1 MNEGHIFI
9 DEQISPDTYT
19 MVKQRLTQYADR
31 SKIVVHIAS
40 PGGSV
45 YAGYN
50 IYNALKLSGKPISVI
65 IEGEAQSMATF
76 IALAASPGELK
87 ICNPSVFMIHMP
99 HSGMQGTAEDF
110 ESGAS
115 ELRTIEN
122 DMVKAYSDK
131 TGIAPDQIR
140 EMMRKTTTL
149 NAVEA
154 VKMRFADG
162 VLNNYLTA
170 AAIGKPIKNMKKNII
185 VTGLEKLAKMIGE
198 AEGNTAPSAYDV
210 SLIDGTVLSVAAPNE
225 DSMIG
230 APATIGGAPAPDG
243 DYQAVPDPDDVGGV
257 GDVITVAGGVVTAVT
272 EPTQAAKPAM
282 PPKPVAPVPPQQIPV
297 TPVPAQVAT
306 DEVAAL
312 KAELAAIKAEKEA
325 AASKLVEQTT
335 ALGEIKKEVLAM
347 KSKTVGDDNEPF
359 MGVVPIKHVGNS
371 GIRDAKMHNIK
382 MSKRFILENMGWLEQ
397 YYPTGHFDD
406 VKSTPSMTSII
417 ETNFNFTYPGILT
430 TDLFYKPTLS
440 SPALSDMFT
449 IDQGISFQKRYNVI
463 PGLSKVIKPYTGCG
477 APNSNS
483 SRDLI
488 SSVTLQTKEFRMQEA
503 WCKDDFTQ
511 QLTGIYNHLA
521 QEWLKTGERS
531 FDPAGTPID
540 GVIQEVLTDAMRRD
554 LFIRATMA
562 AGNSSNAD
570 FNQIDG
576 LWDRLIDS
584 SGASN
589 YCVVKASG
597 TSLGMTA
604 PTATSAADA
613 LEAVYIQSNDLLK
626 EQMDKAVFWV
636 TGNIYDAYVNKLI
649 GTGNVSQAQYEAFIN
664 GIKGSG
670 TWNGGITY
678 KGIPLNPVR
687 LWDNSLADSNNPL
700 FGTTKSLILLS
711 VKQNH
716 MLGVES
722 SADLNKIESWYEM
735 KDSKR
740 YYRSDFK
747 IGYQYLHC
755 DLQTIAY

>member
-1 MNEGHIFI
+1 MEISVMNDGHIFI
-9 DEQISPDTYT
+9 DDEITPATLAY
-19 MVKQRLTQYADR
+19 VKQRIAESVNAPKLT
-31 SKIVVHIAS
+31 VHIQS

-50 IYNALKLSGKPISVI
+50 IYHALKASGKPIECIV
-65 IEGEAQSMATF
+65 EGEAQSMATF
-76 IALAASPGELK
+76 IALAASPGQLK
-87 ICNPSVFMIHMP
+87 ICNPSIWMIHMP
-99 HSGMQGTAEDF
+99 SSGIQGTADDH

-115 ELRTIEN
+115 ELRNIEN
-122 DMVKAYSDK
+122 DMVMAYAAK
-131 TGIAPDQIR
+131 TGLPDMQIR

-149 NAVEA
+149 NATQAGQMKFV
-154 VKMRFADG
+154 DQ
-162 VLNNYLTA
+162 VLGTYLTA
-170 AAIGKPIKNMKKNII
+170 AAMGRTKHKMKKDNIFEA
-185 VTGLEKLAKMIGE
+185 GLKKL
-198 AEGNTAPSAYDV
+198 V
-210 SLIDGTVLSVAAPNE
+210 H
-225 DSMIG
+225 MIG
-230 APATIGGAPAPDG
+230 AAEEIVSVSAPDGEYKSKEGRATIVKDGAIIAGPTALDVPDG
-243 DYQAVPDPDDVGGV
+243 DYTGPNGV
-257 GDVITVAGGVVTAVT
+257 VITVTGGIITNVVMPTDTAAPAPIPA
-272 EPTQAAKPAM
+272 PTAPTPVQQPSPTPIQAAP
-282 PPKPVAPVPPQQIPV
+282 
-297 TPVPAQVAT
+297 
-306 DEVAAL
+306 DEITAL
-312 KAELAAIKAEKEA
+312 KTKLAEMEAAKAEAET
-325 AASKLVEQTT
+325 KLSSQTT
-335 ALGEIKKEVLAM
+335 ALGEIKKEVAKM
-347 KSKTVGDDNEPF
+347 KAQPVGDQDEPS
-359 MGVVPIKHVGNS
+359 MGITPLKHPVGMS
-371 GIRDAKMHNIK
+371 GVHDARMHNIK
-382 MSKRFILENMGWLEQ
+382 MSKQFIIQNMNWLER
-397 YYPTGHFDD
+397 YYPAGYFDD
-406 VKSTPSMTSII
+406 VKSSPSMTSII

-440 SPALSDMFT
+440 SPALSDLFT
-449 IDQGISFQKRYNVI
+449 IDQGISFQKRYNLI

-477 APNSNS
+477 AANTNG

-488 SSVTLQTKEFRMQEA
+488 GNTTLTTKEFRMQES

-540 GVIQEVLTDAMRRD
+540 GIIQEVLTDAMRRD

-562 AGNSSNAD
+562 AGNSSSAD

-597 TSLGMTA
+597 TTLGNTT
-604 PTATSAADA
+604 PSAANATAA

-626 EQMDKAVFWV
+626 EQMDKATYWV
-636 TGNIYDAYVNKLI
+636 TGSVYDAYVNQLI
-649 GTGNVSQAQYEAFIN
+649 GTGNVSQAQYEAL
-664 GIKGSG
+664 IKGTG
-670 TWNGGITY
+670 GNTTWGGNLTY
-678 KGIPLNPVR
+678 KGIPIKPVR
-687 LWDNSLADSNNPL
+687 LWDQSLADSNNPL
-700 FGTTKSLILLS
+700 FGVTKNLILLT
-711 VKQNH
+711 VKPNH

>member
-1 MNEGHIFI
+1 MNDGHIFI
-9 DEQISPDTYT
+9 DDEITPATLNY
-19 MVKQRLTQYADR
+19 VKQRIAESVNAPKLT
-31 SKIVVHIAS
+31 VHIQS

-50 IYNALKLSGKPISVI
+50 IYHALKATGKPIECIV
-65 IEGEAQSMATF
+65 EGEAQSMATF
-76 IALAASPGELK
+76 IALAASPGQLK
-87 ICNPSVFMIHMP
+87 ICNPSIWMIHMP
-99 HSGMQGTAEDF
+99 SSGIQGTADDH

-115 ELRTIEN
+115 ELRNIEN
-122 DMVKAYSDK
+122 DMVMAYAAK
-131 TGIAPDQIR
+131 TGLPDAQIR

-149 NAVEA
+149 NATQAGQMKFV
-154 VKMRFADG
+154 DQ
-162 VLNNYLTA
+162 VLGSYLTA
-170 AAIGKPIKNMKKNII
+170 AAMGRTKNKMKKDNII
-185 VTGLEKLAKMIGE
+185 LNTVNSVLTTIARALGE
-198 AEGNTAPSAYDV
+198 PTALDIP
-210 SLIDGTVLSVAAPNE
+210 LQDGTVLTSSATGE
-225 DSMIG
+225 D
-230 APATIGGAPAPDG
+230 TIMGSTVTLNGTAAPDG
-243 DYQAVPDPDDVGGV
+243 DYNTIDGMT
-257 GDVITVAGGVVTAVT
+257 ITVTGGVVTNVVD
-272 EPTQAAKPAM
+272 PTDAAKPAPYKPM
-282 PPKPVAPVPPQQIPV
+282 PPAPTQQ
-297 TPVPAQVAT
+297 PVPAVPIQAVITPPITASA
-306 DEVAAL
+306 DEITAL
-312 KAELAAIKAEKEA
+312 KTKLAEMEAAKAEAET
-325 AASKLVEQTT
+325 KLNTQTT
-335 ALGEIKKEVLAM
+335 ALGEIKKEVAKM
-347 KSKTVGDDNEPF
+347 KAQPVGDQDEPS
-359 MGVVPIKHVGNS
+359 MGITPLKHPAGMS
-371 GIRDAKMHNIK
+371 GVHDARMHNVK
-382 MSKRFILENMGWLEQ
+382 MSKQFILQNLGWLER
-397 YYPTGHFDD
+397 YYPAGHFDD
-406 VKSTPSMTSII
+406 VKNGPSMTSII

-440 SPALSDMFT
+440 SPALSDLFT
-449 IDQGISFQKRYNVI
+449 IDQGISFQKRYNLI

-477 APNSNS
+477 AANSNG

-488 SSVTLQTKEFRMQEA
+488 GNTTLTTKEFRMQES

-511 QLTGIYNHLA
+511 QLTGIYNNLA

-562 AGNSSNAD
+562 AGNSSSAD

-597 TSLGMTA
+597 TTLGNAT
-604 PTATSAADA
+604 PTAANATAA

-626 EQMDKAVFWV
+626 EQMDKATYWV
-636 TGNIYDAYVNKLI
+636 TGSVYDAYVNQLI
-649 GTGNVSQAQYEAFIN
+649 GTGNVSQAQYEAL
-664 GIKGSG
+664 IKGTG
-670 TWNGGITY
+670 GNTTWGGNLTY
-678 KGIPLNPVR
+678 KGIPIKPVR

-700 FGTTKSLILLS
+700 FGTTKNLILLT
-711 VKQNH
+711 VKPNH

>member
-1 MNEGHIFI
+1 MSMNDGQIFI
-9 DEQISPDTYT
+9 DDEITPQTLAY
-19 MVKQRLTQYADR
+19 VKDVIAKSVNAPKLT
-31 SKIVVHIAS
+31 VHIQS

-50 IYNALKLSGKPISVI
+50 IYHALKATGKPIEVI

-76 IALAASPGELK
+76 IALVASPGQLK
-87 ICNPSVFMIHMP
+87 ICNPSIFMIHMP
-99 HSGMQGTAEDF
+99 SSGIQGTADDH

-115 ELRTIEN
+115 ELRNIEN
-122 DMVKAYSDK
+122 DMVAAYSAK
-131 TGIAPDQIR
+131 TGLPNEQIR

-149 NAVEA
+149 NASQAGQMKFV
-154 VKMRFADG
+154 DQ
-162 VLNNYLTA
+162 VLGSYLTA
-170 AAIGKPIKNMKKNII
+170 AAMGRTKHKMEKKKSALDKVIEMLGYASKLVDPTIPNGVYTSKEGKTLTIALGSP
-185 VTGLEKLAKMIGE
+185 
-198 AEGNTAPSAYDV
+198 TALDV
-210 SLIDGTVLSVAAPNE
+210 
-225 DSMIG
+225 
-230 APATIGGAPAPDG
+230 PDG
-243 DYQAVPDPDDVGGV
+243 DYTGADGTI
-257 GDVITVAGGVVTAVT
+257 ITVTGGAITNVVAPGAAAPAPTPPPYTPPPTTAL
-272 EPTQAAKPAM
+272 PTQAS
-282 PPKPVAPVPPQQIPV
+282 V
-297 TPVPAQVAT
+297 
-306 DEVAAL
+306 DEIIAL
-312 KAELAAIKAEKEA
+312 KQKLATAEAAKAEAE
-325 AASKLVEQTT
+325 SKIVPLTT
-335 ALGEIKKEVLAM
+335 AISDIKKEVATM
-347 KSKTVGDDNEPF
+347 KAQPVGDQDEPSL
-359 MGVVPIKHVGNS
+359 GIAPLKYPIGMS
-371 GIRDAKMHNIK
+371 GAHDARMHNVK
-382 MSKRFILENMGWLEQ
+382 MSKIFLMQQMPWIERH
-397 YYPTGHFDD
+397 YPAGYFDD
-406 VKSTPSMTSII
+406 VKGGPTMTSII

-440 SPALSDMFT
+440 SPALSDIFT
-449 IDQGISFQKRYNVI
+449 IDQGISFQKQYNLI

-477 APNSNS
+477 ATNTNG

-488 SSVTLQTKEFRMQEA
+488 GNTTLVTKEFRMQEA

-511 QLTGIYNHLA
+511 QLTGKYNNLA

-531 FDPAGTPID
+531 FDPSGTPVD
-540 GVIQEVLTDAMRRD
+540 AVIQEVLTDAMRRD

-562 AGNSSNAD
+562 AGNSGSAD

-589 YCVVKASG
+589 YCVVKATG
-597 TSLGMTA
+597 TTLGMA
-604 PTATSAADA
+604 AITSTNAADA

-636 TGNIYDAYVNKLI
+636 TGSVYDAYVNKLI
-649 GTGNVSQAQYEAFIN
+649 GVGNVSQAQYEAFIN

-687 LWDNSLADSNNPL
+687 LWDSSLADSNNPL
-700 FGTTKSLILLS
+700 FGVTKNMILLT

-722 SADLNKIESWYEM
+722 SADLNNIESWYEM